1 MHLDWSELAS
11 VFFFLGE
18 LASSNFGNLRVKSI
32 QSVSIDL
39 NTE

>member
-11 VFFFLGE
+11 FFFLGE